1 MLMKNWDPPE
11 SGRPVLAME
20 RVPGSLE
27 SLAVCSSGMFPPPFR
42 VISVPLAV
50 VELNSVPAHLS
61 PARRLFGCR
70 L

>member
-1 MLMKNWDPPE
+1 MKNWDPPE

-50 VELNSVPAHLS
+50 VKVEFGSGPPV
-61 PARRLFGCR
+61 PARRLFGSR